1 MDALTIK
8 TNFKNLVAQQA
19 YNKNWEELFTHQQD
33 ELRSKHQQQF
43 YILSRRARKE
53 MSDHDIL
60 IELKVILEELKK
72 DFDNHLS
79 HHFRYTLL
87 ACSVALGTIVTLA
100 ITLIKTL

>member
-1 MDALTIK
+1 
-8 TNFKNLVAQQA
+8 
-19 YNKNWEELFTHQQD
+19 
-33 ELRSKHQQQF
+33 
-43 YILSRRARKE
+43 